1 MNIRVAAVDDNPSD
15 SEYIDG
21 LVKQWA
27 EKNAHTVRIS
37 AFPSAEA
44 FLFEREDERAFDI
57 LLLDIEMHGMNG
69 VELAK
74 KIRET
79 DEAVQLVF
87 ITGFPDFIA
96 EGYDVSALHYLM
108 KPVSSEKLS
117 AVLDKACANLAKSE
131 KRLKVTFE
139 RTTALIPI
147 SEIYY
152 IEAQK
157 QYVLINTDDK
167 VYRMK
172 SSLAETEKELDEYFF
187 KCQRSFLVNLRHVAR
202 IKSDCVVLRNG
213 SEVPISRGMSQMIG
227 KEIIRLF

>member
-27 EKNAHTVRIS
+27 AKNAHTVSIS

-96 EGYDVSALHYLM
+96 EGYDVSALH
-108 KPVSSEKLS
+108 
-117 AVLDKACANLAKSE
+117 
-131 KRLKVTFE
+131 
-139 RTTALIPI
+139 
-147 SEIYY
+147 
-152 IEAQK
+152 
-157 QYVLINTDDK
+157 
-167 VYRMK
+167 
-172 SSLAETEKELDEYFF
+172 
-187 KCQRSFLVNLRHVAR
+187 
-202 IKSDCVVLRNG
+202 
-213 SEVPISRGMSQMIG
+213 
-227 KEIIRLF
+227 